1 MVSAMHPRN
10 AYSDLSR
17 AISRRIGPPAGLSPA
32 DAGKAAADTASM
44 LTRNKTTRMGLLHL
58 DEQVTRRRTHSS
70 AAGRRQN
77 QDTSQDRHA
86 ASSVAA
92 PGSRYYFLPS
102 ARSRARQP
110 SRL

>member
-44 LTRNKTTRMGLLHL
+44 LTRKKTIRMGHLHL
-58 DEQVTRRRTHSS
+58 DELVTRRRTTVFTCR
-70 AAGRRQN
+70 AGCKDVEARKTRM
-77 QDTSQDRHA
+77 
-86 ASSVAA
+86 AA
-92 PGSRYYFLPS
+92 PVRNYETTDRCRISSWCVL
-102 ARSRARQP
+102 
-110 SRL
+110 